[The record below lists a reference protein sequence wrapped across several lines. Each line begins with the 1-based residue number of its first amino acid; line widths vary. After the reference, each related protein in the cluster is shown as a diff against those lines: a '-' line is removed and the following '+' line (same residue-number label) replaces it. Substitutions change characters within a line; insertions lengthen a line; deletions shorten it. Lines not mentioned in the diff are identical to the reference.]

1 MSTFSEAITEVIE
14 VISNAFHGESRP
26 VVAYENAEA
35 DRESDY
41 EERYA
46 SEEESE
52 ETRWLVR
59 DCHEDLNPED
69 L

>member
-26 VVAYENAEA
+26 VVAYVNGEA

-41 EERYA
+41 DERHA
-46 SEEESE
+46 SDDESE
-52 ETRWLVR
+52 EIKGLVR
-59 DCHEDLNPED
+59 DCHENLNPDD